1 MLDKWFFPSNR
12 LFVLIFKS
20 LINISITFSE
30 VIFEVHFANE
40 CLSALRMHSSAKAN
54 LEMGICL

>member
-1 MLDKWFFPSNR
+1 MLDKGFFPSNG

-20 LINISITFSE
+20 LINISIAFSE
-30 VIFEVHFANE
+30 VIFEVHFANK
-40 CLSALRMHSSAKAN
+40 CLSALRMHSSATAN